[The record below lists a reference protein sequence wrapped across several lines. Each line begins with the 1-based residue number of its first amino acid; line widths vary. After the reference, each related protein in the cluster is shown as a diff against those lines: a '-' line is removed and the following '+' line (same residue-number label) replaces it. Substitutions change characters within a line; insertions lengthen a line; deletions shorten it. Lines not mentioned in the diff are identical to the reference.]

1 MFIPPVVIIASDTSP
16 DENDRHKKSDFV
28 HGFSIFIHDGKEES
42 RFEDDI
48 GIYRKFTDVLMT
60 YGGKSE
66 GTL

>member
-1 MFIPPVVIIASDTSP
+1 MIYIL
-16 DENDRHKKSDFV
+16 SDFV
-28 HGFSIFIHDGKEES
+28 HGFSIFIHDGKQES

-48 GIYRKFTDVLMT
+48 GIYRTFTDLLMT